1 MNKDLVSI
9 IVDLRS
15 LQAVLQRLGGGVVL
29 STSAGVLKAE
39 RFQIKGR
46 HVKTCSRSYVCV
58 PLSGYS
64 QVKSQLHSC
73 ISRHL
78 EILRSREVWLLE
90 QIDLVEQLK
99 GETLHQQL
107 QQLHLVS

>member
-1 MNKDLVSI
+1 M
-9 IVDLRS
+9 
-15 LQAVLQRLGGGVVL
+15 
-29 STSAGVLKAE
+29 
-39 RFQIKGR
+39 
-46 HVKTCSRSYVCV
+46 
-58 PLSGYS
+58 SGCF

-99 GETLHQQL
+99 GEALQQQL
-107 QQLHLVS
+107 QQLHLVSKQRYYLKHCLYVVLISEK